1 MSNDFGVII
10 LAGGN
15 SSRMGLNKSF
25 LKIGNESLIERVVES
40 ASKVSNNIVITI
52 GKNDKTSDY
61 SSILPRWVRVEKDSN
76 ENKAAIYGV
85 LTGLEVIKA
94 KYVAVLAVDLPFA
107 NAKVI
112 EILKKSA
119 LEYDLAIPCWPNG
132 NIEPLFAVYHVPSA
146 LKAFRGA
153 VNDNKIKLKDA
164 IERLEKVSYVNVEK
178 FREVDPNLC
187 CFININT
194 PNDISSIKEIFNS
207 VESSKLTN

>member
-10 LAGGN
+10 LAGGK

-25 LKIGNESLIERVVES
+25 LKIGSESLIERIVEF

-76 ENKAAIYGV
+76 QNKAAIHGV
-85 LTGLEVIKA
+85 LTGLETINA
-94 KYVAVLAVDLPFA
+94 KYAAVIAVDLPFA

-112 EILKKSA
+112 EILKESA
-119 LEYDLAIPCWPNG
+119 VGYDLAIPYWPNG
-132 NIEPLFAVYHVPSA
+132 NIEPLFAVYHVSSA

-153 VNDNKIKLKDA
+153 VNDNKIRLKDA
-164 IERLEKVSYVNVEK
+164 IERLEKVNYVNVDK
-178 FREVDPNLC
+178 FREIDANLY

-194 PNDISSIKEIFNS
+194 PNDISSVKEIFNS
-207 VESSKLTN
+207 IESSKLTN